1 MEWLQSIPILSH
13 LLLAENG
20 GMSFLEALPILQN
33 GLLASCCTALV
44 CSFLGVYILLRR
56 MVFVSAA
63 LTQISSLG
71 IALALFLTGFF
82 YPESLL
88 ASPSQH
94 GPDLIIPA
102 ASLLCACLAAFF
114 LAIQTQ
120 ERRMTRESLL
130 GIGYVLPTGLSL
142 VILDRVTTQP
152 GLIDEILFGNA
163 VFVAPKQLAVLALI
177 SLTVLCV
184 HGLFYKEFLFTS
196 FDPETAQASGMNTLL
211 FNQLLFLTLAI
222 TTSTSI
228 SSIGA
233 LPVFAFMVLPA
244 AAALMLTERLP
255 RVFLLA
261 VGIGLASAAGGFY
274 LSFLLSLPTGPA
286 MIAVS
291 GLFLLAGPLK
301 KLLGW
306 R

>member
-1 MEWLQSIPILSH
+1 MELLQSIPILSH
-13 LLLAENG
+13 LLLAESG

-33 GLLASCCTALV
+33 GFLASCCTALV

-71 IALALFLTGFF
+71 MALALFLTGFF
-82 YPESLL
+82 RPESLL
-88 ASPSQH
+88 TSASHH
-94 GPDLIIPA
+94 GSELITPV
-102 ASLLCACLAAFF
+102 ASLLFACLAAFC

-152 GLIDEILFGNA
+152 GLIEEILFGNA
-163 VFVAPKQLAVLALI
+163 VFVAPKQLAVLALT
-177 SLTVLCV
+177 SALVLCV

-196 FDPETAQASGMNTLL
+196 FDPETARAAGMNTLL
-211 FNQLLFLTLAI
+211 FNQLLFLTLAVA
-222 TTSTSI
+222 TSTSI

-244 AAALMLTERLP
+244 ATALMLTERLP

-261 VGIGLASAAGGFY
+261 VGIGLASAVAGFY
-274 LSFLLSLPTGPA
+274 LSFLFSLPTGPA
-286 MIAVS
+286 MIAIS
-291 GLFLLAGPLK
+291 GLFLLAGPLI
-301 KLLGW
+301 GW
-306 R
+306 WGRR